1 MILVVVRALWVHDI
15 SLHFFQILLD
25 DDPVDMPDPF
35 PKYETQGSKKLFI
48 FRIPRFNN
56 TVLIDPTANMDGV
69 AGEPIIGGGGDG
81 NGGGGNGG
89 DGNGGGG
96 NGGGDSGD
104 STTGPPNGSAPMLL
118 LNVFALVF
126 PLLAAITLT
135 VFWVEKIKSIANCK
149 SLILLYMSRFRGSPR
164 GSLPR
169 FSVNFFIIFKAE
181 FSASKPEASI

>member
-1 MILVVVRALWVHDI
+1 M
-15 SLHFFQILLD
+15 S
-25 DDPVDMPDPF
+25 DPF

-48 FRIPRFNN
+48 FRISRFNN

-69 AGEPIIGGGGDG
+69 AGEPIIGGGGGGNSGDG
-81 NGGGGNGG
+81 NGGDANGGDGNGGDGNGG

-118 LNVFALVF
+118 LNVSALVF

-135 VFWVEKIKSIANCK
+135 VF
-149 SLILLYMSRFRGSPR
+149 
-164 GSLPR
+164 
-169 FSVNFFIIFKAE
+169 
-181 FSASKPEASI
+181 

>member
-15 SLHFFQILLD
+15 YFHFFQILLD

-69 AGEPIIGGGGDG
+69 AGEPTTGGGGGDG
-81 NGGGGNGG
+81 
-89 DGNGGGG
+89 
-96 NGGGDSGD
+96 GDSG
-104 STTGPPNGSAPMLL
+104 TAPMLL

-126 PLLAAITLT
+126 PLLAAITLS
-135 VFWVEKIKSIANCK
+135 VF
-149 SLILLYMSRFRGSPR
+149 
-164 GSLPR
+164 
-169 FSVNFFIIFKAE
+169 
-181 FSASKPEASI
+181 

>member
-25 DDPVDMPDPF
+25 EEPVDMPDPF

-69 AGEPIIGGGGDG
+69 AGEPTTGGGGGDG
-81 NGGGGNGG
+81 
-89 DGNGGGG
+89 
-96 NGGGDSGD
+96 GDSG
-104 STTGPPNGSAPMLL
+104 TAPMLL

-126 PLLAAITLT
+126 PLLAAITLS
-135 VFWVEKIKSIANCK
+135 VF
-149 SLILLYMSRFRGSPR
+149 
-164 GSLPR
+164 
-169 FSVNFFIIFKAE
+169 
-181 FSASKPEASI
+181 

>member
-1 MILVVVRALWVHDI
+1 
-15 SLHFFQILLD
+15 
-25 DDPVDMPDPF
+25 MPDPF
-35 PKYETQGSKKLFI
+35 PKYETQGSKKLFM

-69 AGEPIIGGGGDG
+69 AAEPIIGGGGDG
-81 NGGGGNGG
+81 NGGEGNGG

-135 VFWVEKIKSIANCK
+135 VF
-149 SLILLYMSRFRGSPR
+149 
-164 GSLPR
+164 
-169 FSVNFFIIFKAE
+169 
-181 FSASKPEASI
+181 

>member
-1 MILVVVRALWVHDI
+1 
-15 SLHFFQILLD
+15 
-25 DDPVDMPDPF
+25 MPDPF

-81 NGGGGNGG
+81 NGG

-96 NGGGDSGD
+96 NGGGDSGG

-135 VFWVEKIKSIANCK
+135 VF
-149 SLILLYMSRFRGSPR
+149 
-164 GSLPR
+164 
-169 FSVNFFIIFKAE
+169 
-181 FSASKPEASI
+181 

>member
-15 SLHFFQILLD
+15 YFHFFQILLD

-81 NGGGGNGG
+81 NGG

-96 NGGGDSGD
+96 NGGGDSGG

>member
-69 AGEPIIGGGGDG
+69 AGEPTIGGD
-81 NGGGGNGG
+81 GGGNG
-89 DGNGGGG
+89 DGG
-96 NGGGDSGD
+96 NGGGDGGE
-104 STTGPPNGSAPMLL
+104 STTGPPNGSAPMFL
-118 LNVFALVF
+118 LNVFASVF
-126 PLLAAITLT
+126 PLLAAITLF
-135 VFWVEKIKSIANCK
+135 VF
-149 SLILLYMSRFRGSPR
+149 
-164 GSLPR
+164 
-169 FSVNFFIIFKAE
+169 
-181 FSASKPEASI
+181 

>member
-15 SLHFFQILLD
+15 YFHFFQIFLD

-35 PKYETQGSKKLFI
+35 PKYETQGSKKLFM

-69 AGEPIIGGGGDG
+69 AAEPIIGG
-81 NGGGGNGG
+81 GG

-135 VFWVEKIKSIANCK
+135 VF
-149 SLILLYMSRFRGSPR
+149 
-164 GSLPR
+164 
-169 FSVNFFIIFKAE
+169 
-181 FSASKPEASI
+181 

>member
-69 AGEPIIGGGGDG
+69 AGEPTTGGGGGDG
-81 NGGGGNGG
+81 GRQWLCP
-89 DGNGGGG
+89 D
-96 NGGGDSGD
+96 
-104 STTGPPNGSAPMLL
+104 
-118 LNVFALVF
+118 ALVKRLRF
-126 PLLAAITLT
+126 GFSSPCSYYVICFLSRKN
-135 VFWVEKIKSIANCK
+135 WV
-149 SLILLYMSRFRGSPR
+149 
-164 GSLPR
+164 
-169 FSVNFFIIFKAE
+169 KA
-181 FSASKPEASI
+181 

>member
-1 MILVVVRALWVHDI
+1 
-15 SLHFFQILLD
+15 
-25 DDPVDMPDPF
+25 MPDPF

-69 AGEPIIGGGGDG
+69 AGEPIIGGGGGGNSGDGNGGDANGGDANGGDGNGGDGNGGDG
-81 NGGGGNGG
+81 NGGGGNGGDGNGG

-104 STTGPPNGSAPMLL
+104 STTGPPNGSALMLL

-135 VFWVEKIKSIANCK
+135 VF
-149 SLILLYMSRFRGSPR
+149 
-164 GSLPR
+164 
-169 FSVNFFIIFKAE
+169 
-181 FSASKPEASI
+181 